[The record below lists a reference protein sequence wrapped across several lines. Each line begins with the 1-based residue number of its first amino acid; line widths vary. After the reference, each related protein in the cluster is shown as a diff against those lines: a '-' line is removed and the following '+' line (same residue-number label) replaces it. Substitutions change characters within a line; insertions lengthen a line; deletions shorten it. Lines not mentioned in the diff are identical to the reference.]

1 MYILERTWFNL
12 DILYDVLTE
21 MGIPTI
27 SGDYKGPTVMEIV
40 EDGDGINTIY
50 TSLHDTLTLHNVQK
64 FPTHILIHLHFYYL
78 VGMGGLGEDNGSN
91 AQYTTTQ
98 EAIGTSYLC
107 IWRIISEIVL
117 QMCYFSILLP
127 FLYHNI
133 YDKCALFILTL
144 SSHEKCYLVT

>member
-1 MYILERTWFNL
+1 MYIVERTWFNP

-40 EDGDGINTIY
+40 EDGDSISTIY
-50 TSLHDTLTLHNVQK
+50 TPLHDTLALHNIQK
-64 FPTHILIHLHFYYL
+64 FPTHIPVHYYL

-98 EAIGTSYLC
+98 
-107 IWRIISEIVL
+107 
-117 QMCYFSILLP
+117 
-127 FLYHNI
+127 
-133 YDKCALFILTL
+133 
-144 SSHEKCYLVT
+144 